1 LDRALACDEWRIK
14 FPNAMVENLNY
25 ERSDH
30 RPILLKFGEEQRQE
44 NRGPF
49 VLRFEARWLKEKKIT
64 EVVDD
69 AWQASEYLDHNG
81 LASRLALV
89 HDNLHRWDRTVLKKP
104 QNRIKSVK
112 RELEELTRSDISDVN
127 IAREKELAK
136 EIEKL
141 LEQEE
146 LFWAQRSRVN
156 WLQFGDK
163 NTNFFH
169 NFASSRRQRN
179 KI

>member
-1 LDRALACDEWRIK
+1 
-14 FPNAMVENLNY
+14 
-25 ERSDH
+25 
-30 RPILLKFGEEQRQE
+30 
-44 NRGPF
+44 
-49 VLRFEARWLKEKKIT
+49 
-64 EVVDD
+64 
-69 AWQASEYLDHNG
+69 
-81 LASRLALV
+81 
-89 HDNLHRWDRTVLKKP
+89 VLKKP

-112 RELEELTRSDISDVN
+112 RELEELTRSDITDVN

-169 NFASSRRQRN
+169 NFASSRRQRK
-179 KI
+179 KIKNLKNANGDILEGKEQLNPHISGCFAGLFTTEVEEPDPSLIQLVTPRVTEEMNTDLLKPYTT